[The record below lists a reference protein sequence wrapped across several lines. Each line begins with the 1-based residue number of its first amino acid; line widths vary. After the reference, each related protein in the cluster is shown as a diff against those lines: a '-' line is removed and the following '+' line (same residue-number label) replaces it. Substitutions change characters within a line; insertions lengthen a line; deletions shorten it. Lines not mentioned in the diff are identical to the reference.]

1 MGCAAQEAGSTFVTN
16 ISEFSWINVQ
26 CKIILH
32 CKKFS
37 GFQAFGDSGIG
48 ASSEINVN
56 SHALS
61 SILDRQKN

>member
-16 ISEFSWINVQ
+16 ISDFSRIDVQ

-37 GFQAFGDSGIG
+37 GFQAFADSAIG
-48 ASSEINVN
+48 ASAEVHVN
-56 SHALS
+56 AHALS
-61 SILDRQKN
+61 SIFDRQKN